1 MTGWQPPN
9 PFRHQQF
16 YIADVHRKEV
26 TRMTVYET
34 IMVVLSVIGSLIS
47 LSMLVIALLTFLRE
61 RKKHK
66 K

>member
-1 MTGWQPPN
+1 MTGWQPPGL
-9 PFRHQQF
+9 FRRQQF

-26 TRMTVYET
+26 ARMTVYEAFGL
-34 IMVVLSVIGSLIS
+34 ILDVISLLIS
-47 LSMLVIALLTFLRE
+47 LSMLVIALLTFLQE

>member
-1 MTGWQPPN
+1 
-9 PFRHQQF
+9 
-16 YIADVHRKEV
+16 
-26 TRMTVYET
+26 MTVYET

>member
-1 MTGWQPPN
+1 
-9 PFRHQQF
+9 
-16 YIADVHRKEV
+16 
-26 TRMTVYET
+26 MTVYEAFGL
-34 IMVVLSVIGSLIS
+34 ILDVISLLIS